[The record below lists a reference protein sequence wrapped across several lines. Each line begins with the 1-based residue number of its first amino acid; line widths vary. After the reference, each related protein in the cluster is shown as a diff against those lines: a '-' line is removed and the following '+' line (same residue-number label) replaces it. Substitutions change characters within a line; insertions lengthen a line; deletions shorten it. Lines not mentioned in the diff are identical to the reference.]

1 MLQNLNNSTLF
12 AGLLTLILNMGG
24 RNTSFALNKK
34 QQQLFSQPWM
44 KYILIFAV
52 FFTSTRNVFLA
63 ICLTVLFYLLINHL
77 LNDESE
83 YCMLPESLR
92 GLEEA
97 IDTNKD
103 GVISGSELESAFDK
117 LTGGNGKVGE
127 NDENTI
133 ENMDNSYKTED
144 VLEIESQSIKNKKN
158 KNTLFSKVTSEKDD
172 IFVYGEDLF
181 YPIVLNGRGV
191 F

>member
-1 MLQNLNNSTLF
+1 MLHNLNNSTLF

-63 ICLTVLFYLLINHL
+63 IGLTVLFYMLIKHI

-103 GVISGSELESAFDK
+103 GIISGSELESAFDK
-117 LTGGNGKVGE
+117 LTDGNGKVGE

-133 ENMDNSYKTED
+133 ENMDNSYKTENII
-144 VLEIESQSIKNKKN
+144 EIEKQSIDNKKN
-158 KNTLFSKVTSEKDD
+158 KNTLFSKVSSEKNETF
-172 IFVYGEDLF
+172 IYGEDLF

>member
-1 MLQNLNNSTLF
+1 MLHNLNNSTLF

-52 FFTSTRNVFLA
+52 FFTSTHNVFLA
-63 ICLTVLFYLLINHL
+63 IGLTVLFYMLITYI

-103 GVISGSELESAFDK
+103 GVISGSELESAFDT
-117 LTGGNGKVGE
+117 LTGGGE
-127 NDENTI
+127 TGGDNDENTI

-158 KNTLFSKVTSEKDD
+158 KNTLFSKVTSKKDD
-172 IFVYGEDLF
+172 IYVYGEDLF
-181 YPIVLNGRGV
+181 YPIVVNGRGV